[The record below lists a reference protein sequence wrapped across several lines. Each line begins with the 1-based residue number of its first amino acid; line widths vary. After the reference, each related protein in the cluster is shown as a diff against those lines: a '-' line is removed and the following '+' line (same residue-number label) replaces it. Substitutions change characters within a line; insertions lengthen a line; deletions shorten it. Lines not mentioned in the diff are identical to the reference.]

1 MIPVLSCLH
10 SVFKYES
17 IRNSH
22 TDTSKSN
29 DVYYDTI
36 GINTNDY
43 VIPVCRK
50 VNILHLAASAGSG
63 AILTYLMEKYPDSD
77 LRETD
82 SLGNT
87 LLHSAVTNKS
97 NPEVLELVLNVDT
110 NERSAREGNN
120 NIRIVYSRLRLIGTY
135 SFQTAC

>member
-1 MIPVLSCLH
+1 M
-10 SVFKYES
+10 
-17 IRNSH
+17 
-22 TDTSKSN
+22 
-29 DVYYDTI
+29 YYDTI

-87 LLHSAVTNKS
+87 LLHSAVTNRS